1 MYVCLC
7 LSLSL
12 GELSNRRAARRTPDR
27 AASGNKARMIANI
40 YGCWKV
46 KSPAWTPGAITE
58 PWTANDGK
66 KWVEVPAAKIVDR
79 NGVVTADCA
88 EGINEGIQEG
98 AAEAGEGN
106 ECTTANHK
114 HHDITHN
121 I

>member
-1 MYVCLC
+1 
-7 LSLSL
+7 
-12 GELSNRRAARRTPDR
+12 
-27 AASGNKARMIANI
+27 MIANI

-114 HHDITHN
+114 HHDKTSDIWKGFDYTTHTEYTDYYQFRVPS
-121 I
+121 